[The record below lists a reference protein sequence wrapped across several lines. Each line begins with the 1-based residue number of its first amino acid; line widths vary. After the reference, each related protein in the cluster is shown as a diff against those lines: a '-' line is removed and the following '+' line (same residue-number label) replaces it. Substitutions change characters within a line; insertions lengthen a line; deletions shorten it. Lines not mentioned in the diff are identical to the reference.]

1 MATTYIVGNWK
12 SNQTQTE
19 SHIWFNSFFSL
30 NPKIDPSINTVICIP
45 FTEIANA
52 NRLISD
58 NHLPLHIGA
67 QDVSQFPTGSH
78 TGQISASM
86 LAELV
91 SFCIVGHS
99 ERRREA
105 GETSKEVASKV
116 KNLLE
121 YNITPI
127 VCVDTPYLEQQL
139 KDILTESID
148 LRKCIFAYEPI
159 SAIGSGKAQEPSEAE
174 KMAAQISFLTESV
187 CPILY
192 GGSVDAENI
201 VKYLDQGHI
210 SGVLVGGQSLSPQNF
225 YSLINKI
232 QS

>member
-1 MATTYIVGNWK
+1 MATTHIIGNWK

-19 SHIWFNSFFSL
+19 SHIWLNNFISL
-30 NPKIDPSINTVICIP
+30 NPKIESSINVVICTP
-45 FTEIANA
+45 FTDIANA
-52 NRLISD
+52 NRILSEKR
-58 NHLPLHIGA
+58 LPLHIGA
-67 QDVSQFPTGSH
+67 QDVSQFSAGSH

-105 GETSKEVASKV
+105 GETSKDVASKV

-121 YNITPI
+121 YHITPI
-127 VCVDTPYLEQQL
+127 ICVDVPYLEQQIKML
-139 KDILTESID
+139 FSERID
-148 LRKCIFAYEPI
+148 LKKCIFAYEPI
-159 SAIGSGKAQEPSEAE
+159 SAIGSGKAQDPSEAE
-174 KMAAQISFLTESV
+174 RVSAKISFLTEST

-192 GGSVDAENI
+192 GGSINAEN
-201 VKYLDQGHI
+201 VVNYLNQGHI
-210 SGVLVGGQSLSPQNF
+210 SGVLVGGHSLNPQNF
-225 YSLINKI
+225 YNLINKA